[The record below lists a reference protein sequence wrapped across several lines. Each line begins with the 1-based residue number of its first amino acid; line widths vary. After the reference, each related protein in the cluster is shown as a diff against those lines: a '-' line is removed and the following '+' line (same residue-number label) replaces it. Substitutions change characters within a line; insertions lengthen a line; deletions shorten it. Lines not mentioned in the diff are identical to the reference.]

1 MTRTI
6 LACLAA
12 AAMSGAAL
20 ADEPIEIAPIA
31 FGDELLEKAD
41 EYGTRELDRLAGYLT
56 DDLEQALRGIE
67 MMDGTTLEVT
77 ILDATPNRPTFQ
89 QLRDRTGL
97 SMRSISLGGAELE
110 ARLVSESGAVLDE
123 FEYSWSSHNLRE
135 VYGASTWYDA
145 RRAFDRFSR
154 RVRNEVHE
162 ELRGES

>member
-12 AAMSGAAL
+12 TAVSAAAL
-20 ADEPIEIAPIA
+20 ADEPIEIAPIV
-31 FGDELLEKAD
+31 FGDEMLEKAD
-41 EYGTRELDRLAGYLT
+41 EYGERELDRLAGYLT

-67 MMDGTTLEVT
+67 MMDGTRLEVT
-77 ILDATPNRPTFQ
+77 LLDATPNRPTFQ
-89 QLRDRTGL
+89 QLRDRVGL
-97 SMRSISLGGAELE
+97 SMRSIGIGGAELE
-110 ARLVSESGAVLDE
+110 ARLVSEDGRVLEE
-123 FEYSWSSHNLRE
+123 FDYSWSSHNLRE

-145 RRAFDRFSR
+145 RRAFHLFSR